1 MPLECAGDRGN
12 LKYRPRRLV
21 LQWHITERC
30 NFRCAHCYQES
41 YCGSELSFQDLL
53 AVLEQYKDLLNR
65 WDLQPGSPRV
75 RAHINVTG
83 GEPFVRSD
91 FFDLLEVLNKNKDR
105 FSFGILTNGS
115 LIDAATARR
124 LRALGPAY
132 VQVSVE
138 GTRAA
143 NDAIRGPT
151 AYDRTVSGLKH
162 LAREGIRT
170 AISFTAQRSNFREF
184 GDVARLGRELRVNRV
199 WSDRLIPSGNGAAI
213 REEMLSP
220 EETRE
225 FFEIMHRAHGEAMR
239 CFCRTNIDMIRAL
252 QFLVAGGTPYHCN
265 AGDSLVV
272 VQPNG
277 DLYPCRRM
285 PISVGNLMDTP
296 LAQLYYE
303 SDLFQALRDRDRIPE
318 GCRACRYGRSCGG
331 GLRCLAYAVTG
342 DPFTPDPGCW
352 RVASTSDAA

>member
-1 MPLECAGDRGN
+1 MPLECRGDSAKFR
-12 LKYRPRRLV
+12 YRPRHLV

-53 AVLEQYKDLLNR
+53 AVLEQFKDLLNR
-65 WDLQPGSPRV
+65 WDLKSGSPRV

-91 FFDLLEVLNKNKDR
+91 FFELLEVFKENKER

-115 LIDAATARR
+115 LIDAVTARR
-124 LRALGPAY
+124 LRELRPAY

-138 GTRAA
+138 GTHAT

-151 AYDRTVSGLKH
+151 AYDRSVSCLKH

-170 AISFTAQRSNFREF
+170 TISFTAQRSNFREF
-184 GDVARLGRELRVNRV
+184 GDVARLGRELWVTRV

-213 REEMLSP
+213 REEILSP

-225 FFEIMHRAHGEAMR
+225 LFETMHQAHGEAMHG
-239 CFCRTNIDMIRAL
+239 FCRTEIAMIRAL
-252 QFLVAGGTPYHCN
+252 QFLVAGGTPYHCG
-265 AGDSLVV
+265 AGDTLVT

-285 PISVGNLMDTP
+285 PIRVGNLMETP
-296 LAQLYYE
+296 LAELYYE
-303 SDLFQALRDRDRIPE
+303 SDLFRALRDRDRIPE
-318 GCRACRYGRSCGG
+318 GCRACRYGHSCGG

-342 DPFTPDPGCW
+342 DPFTRDPGCW
-352 RVASTSDAA
+352 RPHRTSGVA